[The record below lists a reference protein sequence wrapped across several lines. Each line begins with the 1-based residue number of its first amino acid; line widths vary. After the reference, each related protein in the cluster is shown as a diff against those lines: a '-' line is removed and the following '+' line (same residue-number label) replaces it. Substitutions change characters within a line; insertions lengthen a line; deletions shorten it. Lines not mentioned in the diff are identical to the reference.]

1 MTPPVAAKTLSG
13 CAVEILAT
21 AEPDAKVALTAAAAA
36 AWRRG
41 DLVLGRAVPPDRPA
55 RPARPVLMVPRA
67 MPRRSTGPKGRIALI
82 HALAHIEL
90 NAIDLA
96 WDIIARFATADLPRA
111 FSDDWVGVAAE
122 EAQHYALLAAR
133 LGGLDAAYG
142 DLPAHDG
149 LWGAAMRTADDLA
162 ARLAL
167 IPMTLEARGLD
178 TTPPMIER
186 LRASGDDETADVLKV
201 IYTDEIKHLA
211 VGLRWFEFLC
221 RNQGKN
227 PEAAY
232 GELIEARFP
241 GGLRPPF
248 NLEARGAA
256 GMGQGYL
263 VPWLERPSG
272 GPARTSIA
280 QE

>member
-1 MTPPVAAKTLSG
+1 MTPPLAAETLSG
-13 CAVEILAT
+13 RAVEVLAT
-21 AEPDAKVALTAAAAA
+21 AEPDAKVAMTAAAAS

-41 DLVLGRAVPPDRPA
+41 DLVLGHALPPNRPA
-55 RPARPVLMVPRA
+55 RPARPVLLEPRA

-111 FSDDWVGVAAE
+111 FCDDWVGVAAE
-122 EAQHYALLAAR
+122 EAEHYALLAAR
-133 LGGLDAAYG
+133 LGGLDVAYG
-142 DLPAHDG
+142 NLPAHDG

-186 LRASGDDETADVLKV
+186 LRASGDDETADILKV

-211 VGLRWFEFLC
+211 VGVRWFEFLC
-221 RNQGKN
+221 RNDGN
-227 PEAAY
+227 DPEAAY
-232 GELIEARFP
+232 REVIEARFP

-248 NLEARGAA
+248 NLEARGEA
-256 GMGQGYL
+256 GMGEGYL
-263 VPWLERPSG
+263 RPWLERPISVRAG
-272 GPARTSIA
+272 TTIA
-280 QE
+280 EE